1 MKIIKLTDEQLKN
14 LNIYLN
20 RVDLKGTI
28 EAMALTEIAVAISR
42 AVEEP
47 NNETQD
53 ENQGGKHG

>member
-28 EAMALTEIAVAISR
+28 EAMAMTEIAVAISR
-42 AVEEP
+42 ATEE
-47 NNETQD
+47 EKKDEKKD
-53 ENQGGKHG
+53 ENQGG